1 MKKGGEGTMAN
12 VTNEMILQ
20 AVKELSAQ
28 LINHKDETNQRF
40 EHIDK
45 RFEQIDQRFEKID
58 KRFEQI
64 DQRFERLEKEIGQIK
79 EQLTDLATGQKIL
92 VEELFN
98 NKTEIKRIKNVL
110 NIY

>member
-1 MKKGGEGTMAN
+1 MAN

-40 EHIDK
+40 EHMDKCFEQIDK
-45 RFEQIDQRFEKID
+45 RFEQIDQRFEQID

>member
-1 MKKGGEGTMAN
+1 MAN

-40 EHIDK
+40 EH
-45 RFEQIDQRFEKID
+45 ID

>member
-1 MKKGGEGTMAN
+1 MKKGGKAAMAN

-20 AVKELSAQ
+20 AIKELSAQ
-28 LINHKDETNQRF
+28 LTDHKKETDERF

-45 RFEQIDQRFEKID
+45 RFEQID

-64 DQRFERLEKEIGQIK
+64 DQRFERVEKDIGQIK
-79 EQLTDLATGQKIL
+79 EQITDLATGQKIL
-92 VEELFN
+92 VEELFK
-98 NKTEIKRIKNVL
+98 NKTEIKKIKDLL

>member
-45 RFEQIDQRFEKID
+45 HFEQIDKRFEQID

-110 NIY
+110 KIY

>member
-1 MKKGGEGTMAN
+1 MKKGGERTMAH

-45 RFEQIDQRFEKID
+45 RFEQID